1 MPQVLVDGATV
12 MCSHSGVMSLSGG
25 NTKFTVSNNGAITA
39 GMEIGIDFTTA
50 SPPCQSKNPTSGA
63 PTPCKI
69 VAAATAGI
77 SSVLSIAGTPVLLD
91 TAGGVTVDGTNP
103 PGTWS
108 VASAGQTMLSVSG

>member
-25 NTKFTVSNNGAITA
+25 NTKLTVSNNGAITA

-50 SPPCQSKNPTSGA
+50 SPPCQSKNPTTGA

-69 VAAATAGI
+69 AASATAGI
-77 SSVLSIAGTPVLLD
+77 STVLMVDGTAVLLD
-91 TAGGVTVDGTNP
+91 TAGGVTVNATA

-108 VASAGQTMLSVSG
+108 VANAGQTMLSVSG